1 VNYIAHLHIAKV
13 TDTSYAGNLL
23 GDFPWLPNN
32 EQQDLVTGWRLH
44 QAVDTF
50 VDAHPQSLAFKS
62 LPREGRRRFAGI
74 VQDVVMDYWLVRSW
88 GHFEQVSFER
98 FADTAVSALRE
109 DKENCPQRLQAMISS
124 LEQRNWLSDLGTQ
137 QGVERALRSIQR
149 RWTLG
154 HYLEPFIQELPLLLE
169 QSRKPFEILY
179 PDVLDY
185 VQAMDF
191 SEGVDHIKERPQ

>member
-1 VNYIAHLHIAKV
+1 MNYIAHLHIAKV

-88 GHFEQVSFER
+88 RHFEQVSFER

>member
-1 VNYIAHLHIAKV
+1 MNYIAHLHIAKV

-88 GHFEQVSFER
+88 GHFEKVSFER

-124 LEQRNWLSDLGTQ
+124 LEHRNWLSDLGTQ

>member
-1 VNYIAHLHIAKV
+1 MNYIAHLHIAKV
-13 TDTSYAGNLL
+13 TGTSYAGNLL

-32 EQQDLVTGWRLH
+32 EQQDLATGWRLH

-62 LPREGRRRFAGI
+62 LPLEGRRRFAGI

-88 GHFEQVSFER
+88 GHFEPVSFER
-98 FADTAVSALRE
+98 FANTAVSALRE

-191 SEGVDHIKERPQ
+191 SE